1 MQSSTLYVL
10 VAALVIVGQHAAQG
24 QNEVVFQT
32 ISLSASRGPS
42 DVFAQLSINGVPS
55 FFINRPT
62 TTQLDIPEGSS
73 IFYNGNSLAITGA
86 DPIVLTAS
94 RFQYLYQ
101 DPGSFRFRDVT
112 GPIPGAG
119 GQPGPGTLYYDGDTA
134 LFTNSDL
141 FIGTYEGLAAQFPVP
156 PSQVTISTPRV
167 NNELAL
173 NLQSSPSDPV
183 TDGNVIEL
191 TGSDAFILGSGESL
205 TYVSNSLRYRR
216 GSVTQRVFNPITN
229 FYVLEDITENGQQ
242 GRTLRR
248 FTGGSS
254 EVITGPGILRVGTS
268 PNDGSRVAFFSPST
282 SVNQEI
288 NSGIIDGQL
297 SFDAVQNSAQI
308 SDIFTNP
315 GTPARLIDLGGT
327 SKTFTYPTAS
337 RVTFDDTSGRREIR
351 VFDRFNQQLGA
362 FFDSDLSSFL
372 NHQVQTT
379 SSGTASFDIPDGGVT
394 LISNSND
401 GQIFIYPSRNT
412 LLTGRI
418 NEARSSITIPPN
430 PSPTFSISSSGG
442 SSVLSI
448 NGDETVTIS
457 DRPPIIVNSGQS
469 CNYNG
474 ASVTVYNNGAPGTPV
489 SGTPITV
496 NSLTTFVTPG
506 NCLNTFTNTA
516 PRDLPGPGVAYSDNQ
531 NRAFFT
537 NEVQVIN
544 RINGFLNSRPHVRI
558 TTTTRTEGGRR
569 FVDIVNPEGIRL
581 VEGSTSTTTNVG
593 SRQGLIYTGNTVR
606 SVNGFS
612 VPSSFT
618 IRYVVSTTPG
628 VDDTVEV
635 INPDG
640 DVYFTTTASSSF
652 RYRQGGV
659 LQPTPT
665 TTTSYSGG
673 GVFYFN
679 PNTGN
684 VVYNDDTTTST
695 GLVTDLT
702 TSGIVFDTNTR
713 NITTLNFFDGRTTT
727 RYDGSSTSFLSGPGT
742 IFTSGNE
749 GFYSTDST
757 TTTRV
762 VTEITNNIPVV
773 VRVNQTTGGVTIFN
787 PGTQTTIFNFTTGS
801 ERTTVS
807 TGTTI
812 TYTNGVLLLPG
823 RNITTDSFTYFN
835 GISTQVFTSGD
846 TVTFSGPGQVIVNEQ
861 TTETI
866 FIDNQ
871 NTNNRINNVVNNVPV
886 VPPVLVRP
894 TTTSFISKV
903 ADVFPLFGQRVT
915 VYQSANVNLRCV
927 ILQSVPTSS
936 FMFFRDGVALD
947 GSEIGSTITM
957 VSENEQILTVNTF
970 NVSAAGRYE
979 CRVSN
984 GPGRDNLFADIFIRP
999 PVAPM
1004 IQNNF
1009 FPSIPEL
1016 PGLTVTARDIQPQN
1030 PVMIIIRDRTPGQ
1043 TLEPNPLLLTN
1054 TVNIACKDDVGLP
1067 RPTIVWTAT
1076 DSNGA
1081 EVPINMSNIF
1091 VPRAGRSIYTINTDN
1106 TDPDNT
1112 LSITYECTASNEAGE
1127 ATGLVTITPRSYVC
1141 EGNVFGPCSVT
1152 CGFGIQSSA
1161 PINCQVR
1168 TNENIASIDAADLPQ
1183 GLYPTQLQICQS
1195 SVMPFCPAITYEFN
1209 TTAFGACSRTCG
1221 GGVQERNITCF
1232 RLIGGVR
1239 DMAVDDIDCIVFGL
1253 KRPAAAQEC
1262 FPQKCPRWMILS
1274 AYSPCSSTCAG
1285 GVRSRNVSCV
1295 QFIAQINATTGE
1307 FVCDADGN
1315 PIGESIVLSDAS
1327 CFAGNM
1333 PRRVDACNTQIPCP
1347 RRWSPGTFAPCDANF
1362 CQERSLT
1369 CTGFDPSD
1377 PEEQWLLD
1385 VSECANL
1392 PLLHTVRSCGG
1403 GTCDAGIWMTENL
1416 GTCTVTCGIGNQERN
1431 VFCVSRADGSRINE
1445 GFCNINERPPVFETC
1460 ILFNCPG
1467 RCDFEPPDCRVFRL
1481 LRRCKDLAVGMP
1493 CCKSCPLQFVDNTPT
1508 LITRDNLVL
1517 SLDQNRYNVAAGTDL
1532 RICCVASSSTPN
1544 AFLPF
1549 LFNCNFFAEEIER
1562 EVMVGKVLDNT
1573 ACVTFPTSGLAS
1585 GSGFLLSL
1593 EDDQGMVRDIAN
1605 VTIV

>member
-1 MQSSTLYVL
+1 M
-10 VAALVIVGQHAAQG
+10 
-24 QNEVVFQT
+24 
-32 ISLSASRGPS
+32 
-42 DVFAQLSINGVPS
+42 
-55 FFINRPT
+55 
-62 TTQLDIPEGSS
+62 
-73 IFYNGNSLAITGA
+73 AITGA

-134 LFTNSDL
+134 LFTNSDI

-216 GSVTQRVFNPITN
+216 GSVTQEVFNPITN

-254 EVITGPGILRVGTS
+254 EVITGPGLLKVGTS

-288 NSGIIDGQL
+288 DSGIIDGQL

-327 SKTFTYPTAS
+327 SRTFKYPTAS

-351 VFDRFNQQLGA
+351 VFDRFNQQLGS

-401 GQIFIYPSRNT
+401 GQAFIYPCRKT

-418 NEARSSITIPPN
+418 NEARSSITITPN
-430 PSPTFSISSSGG
+430 PFPTFSISSSGG

-448 NGDETVTIS
+448 NGDETVTIT
-457 DRPPIIVNSGQS
+457 DRQPIIVGSGQTL
-469 CNYNG
+469 NYND
-474 ASVTVYNNGAPGTPV
+474 ASVTVFNNGAPDTPV
-489 SGTPITV
+489 SSTPITT
-496 NSLTTFVTPG
+496 NSLTTYETPG
-506 NCLNTFTNTA
+506 NYLNTYTSSNPPPQDFV
-516 PRDLPGPGVAYSDNQ
+516 GPGVVYFDNQ

-537 NEVQVIN
+537 NEVQVTNLIS
-544 RINGFLNSRPHVRI
+544 GFLDSRPPVRI

-569 FVDIVNPEGIRL
+569 FVDIVNPDGVRL
-581 VEGSTSTTTNVG
+581 VEGSTSTITNVG
-593 SRQGLIYTGNTVR
+593 STFTNVGSTITNGGSQQGLIYTGNTVR

-673 GVFYFN
+673 GVLYLN
-679 PNTGN
+679 PNTGA

-695 GLVTDLT
+695 GLVTDLI

-713 NITTLNFFDGRTTT
+713 NITTLNFFDGRTIT
-727 RYDGSSTSFLSGPGT
+727 RYDGSSTSFLSGPST

-762 VTEITNNIPVV
+762 VTEITNNIPVEV
-773 VRVNQTTGGVTIFN
+773 GVDQTTGEVTVFY

-812 TYTNGVLLLPG
+812 TYTNGILILPG

-871 NTNNRINNVVNNVPV
+871 NTINRINNALDNVPV

-903 ADVFPLFGQRVT
+903 ADVFPLFGQV
-915 VYQSANVNLRCV
+915 
-927 ILQSVPTSS
+927 
-936 FMFFRDGVALD
+936 
-947 GSEIGSTITM
+947 
-957 VSENEQILTVNTF
+957 
-970 NVSAAGRYE
+970 
-979 CRVSN
+979 
-984 GPGRDNLFADIFIRP
+984 
-999 PVAPM
+999 
-1004 IQNNF
+1004 
-1009 FPSIPEL
+1009 
-1016 PGLTVTARDIQPQN
+1016 
-1030 PVMIIIRDRTPGQ
+1030 
-1043 TLEPNPLLLTN
+1043 
-1054 TVNIACKDDVGLP
+1054 
-1067 RPTIVWTAT
+1067 
-1076 DSNGA
+1076 
-1081 EVPINMSNIF
+1081 
-1091 VPRAGRSIYTINTDN
+1091 
-1106 TDPDNT
+1106 
-1112 LSITYECTASNEAGE
+1112 
-1127 ATGLVTITPRSYVC
+1127 
-1141 EGNVFGPCSVT
+1141 
-1152 CGFGIQSSA
+1152 
-1161 PINCQVR
+1161 
-1168 TNENIASIDAADLPQ
+1168 
-1183 GLYPTQLQICQS
+1183 
-1195 SVMPFCPAITYEFN
+1195 
-1209 TTAFGACSRTCG
+1209 
-1221 GGVQERNITCF
+1221 
-1232 RLIGGVR
+1232 
-1239 DMAVDDIDCIVFGL
+1239 
-1253 KRPAAAQEC
+1253 
-1262 FPQKCPRWMILS
+1262 
-1274 AYSPCSSTCAG
+1274 
-1285 GVRSRNVSCV
+1285 
-1295 QFIAQINATTGE
+1295 
-1307 FVCDADGN
+1307 
-1315 PIGESIVLSDAS
+1315 
-1327 CFAGNM
+1327 
-1333 PRRVDACNTQIPCP
+1333 
-1347 RRWSPGTFAPCDANF
+1347 
-1362 CQERSLT
+1362 
-1369 CTGFDPSD
+1369 
-1377 PEEQWLLD
+1377 
-1385 VSECANL
+1385 
-1392 PLLHTVRSCGG
+1392 
-1403 GTCDAGIWMTENL
+1403 
-1416 GTCTVTCGIGNQERN
+1416 
-1431 VFCVSRADGSRINE
+1431 
-1445 GFCNINERPPVFETC
+1445 
-1460 ILFNCPG
+1460 
-1467 RCDFEPPDCRVFRL
+1467 
-1481 LRRCKDLAVGMP
+1481 
-1493 CCKSCPLQFVDNTPT
+1493 
-1508 LITRDNLVL
+1508 
-1517 SLDQNRYNVAAGTDL
+1517 
-1532 RICCVASSSTPN
+1532 
-1544 AFLPF
+1544 
-1549 LFNCNFFAEEIER
+1549 
-1562 EVMVGKVLDNT
+1562 
-1573 ACVTFPTSGLAS
+1573 
-1585 GSGFLLSL
+1585 
-1593 EDDQGMVRDIAN
+1593 
-1605 VTIV
+1605 

>member
-1 MQSSTLYVL
+1 M
-10 VAALVIVGQHAAQG
+10 
-24 QNEVVFQT
+24 
-32 ISLSASRGPS
+32 
-42 DVFAQLSINGVPS
+42 
-55 FFINRPT
+55 
-62 TTQLDIPEGSS
+62 
-73 IFYNGNSLAITGA
+73 AITGA

-903 ADVFPLFGQRVT
+903 ADVFPLFGQV
-915 VYQSANVNLRCV
+915 
-927 ILQSVPTSS
+927 
-936 FMFFRDGVALD
+936 
-947 GSEIGSTITM
+947 
-957 VSENEQILTVNTF
+957 
-970 NVSAAGRYE
+970 
-979 CRVSN
+979 
-984 GPGRDNLFADIFIRP
+984 
-999 PVAPM
+999 
-1004 IQNNF
+1004 
-1009 FPSIPEL
+1009 
-1016 PGLTVTARDIQPQN
+1016 
-1030 PVMIIIRDRTPGQ
+1030 
-1043 TLEPNPLLLTN
+1043 
-1054 TVNIACKDDVGLP
+1054 
-1067 RPTIVWTAT
+1067 
-1076 DSNGA
+1076 
-1081 EVPINMSNIF
+1081 
-1091 VPRAGRSIYTINTDN
+1091 
-1106 TDPDNT
+1106 
-1112 LSITYECTASNEAGE
+1112 
-1127 ATGLVTITPRSYVC
+1127 
-1141 EGNVFGPCSVT
+1141 
-1152 CGFGIQSSA
+1152 
-1161 PINCQVR
+1161 
-1168 TNENIASIDAADLPQ
+1168 
-1183 GLYPTQLQICQS
+1183 
-1195 SVMPFCPAITYEFN
+1195 
-1209 TTAFGACSRTCG
+1209 
-1221 GGVQERNITCF
+1221 
-1232 RLIGGVR
+1232 
-1239 DMAVDDIDCIVFGL
+1239 
-1253 KRPAAAQEC
+1253 
-1262 FPQKCPRWMILS
+1262 
-1274 AYSPCSSTCAG
+1274 
-1285 GVRSRNVSCV
+1285 
-1295 QFIAQINATTGE
+1295 
-1307 FVCDADGN
+1307 
-1315 PIGESIVLSDAS
+1315 
-1327 CFAGNM
+1327 
-1333 PRRVDACNTQIPCP
+1333 
-1347 RRWSPGTFAPCDANF
+1347 
-1362 CQERSLT
+1362 
-1369 CTGFDPSD
+1369 
-1377 PEEQWLLD
+1377 
-1385 VSECANL
+1385 
-1392 PLLHTVRSCGG
+1392 
-1403 GTCDAGIWMTENL
+1403 
-1416 GTCTVTCGIGNQERN
+1416 
-1431 VFCVSRADGSRINE
+1431 
-1445 GFCNINERPPVFETC
+1445 
-1460 ILFNCPG
+1460 
-1467 RCDFEPPDCRVFRL
+1467 
-1481 LRRCKDLAVGMP
+1481 
-1493 CCKSCPLQFVDNTPT
+1493 
-1508 LITRDNLVL
+1508 
-1517 SLDQNRYNVAAGTDL
+1517 
-1532 RICCVASSSTPN
+1532 
-1544 AFLPF
+1544 
-1549 LFNCNFFAEEIER
+1549 
-1562 EVMVGKVLDNT
+1562 
-1573 ACVTFPTSGLAS
+1573 
-1585 GSGFLLSL
+1585 
-1593 EDDQGMVRDIAN
+1593 
-1605 VTIV
+1605 